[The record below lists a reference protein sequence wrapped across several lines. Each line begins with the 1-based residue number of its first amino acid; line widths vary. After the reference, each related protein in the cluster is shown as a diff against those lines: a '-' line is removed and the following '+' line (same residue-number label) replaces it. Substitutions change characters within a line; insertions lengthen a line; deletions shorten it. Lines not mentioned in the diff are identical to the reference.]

1 MGGMKR
7 FAEQVAI
14 EMGKDELD
22 QEVLAEA
29 QRRLSLLAI
38 DNPPLAVVQDGKVTS
53 PRGLFSL
60 TVPTGGGKTL
70 PSLAFALKFCDEYCT
85 LDECKF
91 IGQHLTDCDEDGYC
105 NFCGEQ

>member
-38 DNPPLAVVQDGKVTS
+38 DNPPLAVVEDGKV
-53 PRGLFSL
+53 
-60 TVPTGGGKTL
+60 
-70 PSLAFALKFCDEYCT
+70 KFCDEYCA

-91 IGQHLTDCDEDGYC
+91 TGQHLMDCDEDGYC

>member
-22 QEVLAEA
+22 REVLAEA

-38 DNPPLAVVQDGKVTS
+38 DNPPLAVVQDGKVE
-53 PRGLFSL
+53 
-60 TVPTGGGKTL
+60 
-70 PSLAFALKFCDEYCT
+70 FCDEYCT